1 LLAAFIKCRVLAD
14 ACSTAMEKMP
24 KKGTLKDA
32 KNDAKCT
39 KTGKLM
45 LIKWAFNVREQSVKA
60 SILPPTPQQAVR
72 EENRMMYFQG
82 VNEAQEEFDFLDD
95 QNTNFI
101 AQRDAGI
108 EEDDL
113 FGFPTEEEDSDEEDD
128 CEFEG
133 GDDDDYE
140 DGGE

>member
-1 LLAAFIKCRVLAD
+1 
-14 ACSTAMEKMP
+14 
-24 KKGTLKDA
+24 
-32 KNDAKCT
+32 
-39 KTGKLM
+39 
-45 LIKWAFNVREQSVKA
+45 
-60 SILPPTPQQAVR
+60 
-72 EENRMMYFQG
+72 MMYLQG